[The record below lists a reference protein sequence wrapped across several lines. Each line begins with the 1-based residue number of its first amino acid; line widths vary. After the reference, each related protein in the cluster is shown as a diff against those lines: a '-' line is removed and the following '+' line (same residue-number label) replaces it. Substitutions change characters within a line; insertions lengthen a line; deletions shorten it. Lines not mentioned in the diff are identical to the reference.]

1 MVREQEKVPIL
12 QVVVGPNTGRVFRLD
27 RELTLIGR
35 NQDCDVVLEP
45 KSVSRRHAEVVRR
58 NGDFLIRDLDSTRGT
73 IVNGERLSHPIALHN
88 GASVV
93 IGEVTLRY
101 HSQAVQIQAGEDDQ
115 STVFAAID
123 LTARNDRAIPIVK
136 PEEKL
141 RALQQI
147 SQVFGGTLVLNELL
161 DRVLGSL
168 FDIFPRASG
177 GFVLLVDAVTGA
189 LTPEVVKARNGPTS
203 EVTISKTILE
213 RVLDDGLAILSKN
226 VPAEFA
232 ESKSVSESRV
242 RSLMC
247 VPIVDQK
254 QKPIGV
260 VQIDADDGRGKFDE
274 EDLDLLAAV
283 ASQISVAVQNAQL
296 HRDLFKQR
304 EIERE
309 LQFARQVMQALLP
322 ERPKSVS
329 GYEFWDCY
337 EPARHVGGDYYGF
350 IPMFGPTDDRAAPPK
365 RWAIAVG
372 DVVGKGLPA
381 ALLTARLS
389 AEISLFLQGET
400 DPAAVVTKLNR
411 RLDENGVLDMYITF
425 LLVMLDVETH
435 TLQIVNAGH
444 PLPLI
449 RRADGTLH
457 EVDREHSGLPLAIDG
472 GSVYTAYK
480 TTLAPGEY
488 VTLYTDGV
496 TDALSPD
503 NVRYTE
509 DRLRDL
515 LTQTPGAPHEA
526 GEMVVEKVREHVAG
540 RAQFDDITLVVF
552 GRV

>member
-12 QVVVGPNTGRVFRLD
+12 QVVVGPNSGRVFRLD

-58 NGDFLIRDLDSTRGT
+58 NGDFLIRDLASTRGT

-101 HSQAVQIQAGEDDQ
+101 HSQAVQIQTGEDDQ

-168 FDIFPRASG
+168 FDIFPHASG

-189 LTPEVVKARNGPTS
+189 LTPEVVKVRNGPTS

-322 ERPKSVS
+322 ERPKSVA

-389 AEISLFLQGET
+389 AEISLFLQAET

-488 VTLYTDGV
+488 VALYTDGV